1 MSATQAVQDPH
12 PKARNYGAY
21 QSEIYAHGMFNNI
34 LPTVTM
40 DPNKLEEQAKKN
52 LGSRSYNYVAGGAGE
67 RATMD
72 ANRLAFRQW
81 KMVPRMLRQTTHRDL
96 RVELFGQTYDS
107 PLLVAPVGVQQIFH
121 EDKETGVAEIAADL
135 GVPYILST
143 ASSASIEDVAKA
155 NGEHGH
161 RWYQLYWPQDD
172 DITVSLLSRARAA
185 GYTVL
190 VVTLDTW
197 ALSWRPWDLDGAYV
211 PFMKGIGD
219 QTGFSDPVFRR
230 KFADKHGK
238 EVEEDVQGAALEW
251 QKDVFSGAAHT
262 WDQLELLK
270 KNWAGPIVLKGI
282 QHPDDALKAVEA
294 GVDGIICSNH
304 GGRQLDGAVG
314 SLEMLPEIVE
324 AVGDKVTVLFDS
336 GVRTGVDV
344 IKALCLGA
352 KAVLIGRPWVYGLA
366 IAGKQGAKD
375 ALKGILADLDQSM
388 GLSGIRTVADCDRSM
403 IRRCQY
409 PGDRHSSN

>member
-34 LPTVTM
+34 LPTVTT

-143 ASSASIEDVAKA
+143 ASSASIED
-155 NGEHGH
+155 
-161 RWYQLYWPQDD
+161 
-172 DITVSLLSRARAA
+172 
-185 GYTVL
+185 
-190 VVTLDTW
+190 
-197 ALSWRPWDLDGAYV
+197 
-211 PFMKGIGD
+211 GIGD